1 MSVHKA
7 ALIEVFTLEN
17 EFLKMEVLNY
27 GAIIK
32 SFLNGHGISQ
42 IHLPF
47 LHFACIF

>member
-32 SFLNGHGISQ
+32 SLKLKLEHEESQ
-42 IHLPF
+42 ELV
-47 LHFACIF
+47 A